1 MDLNVFY
8 AGVLKDVMVEDTTGS
23 GHLSSVFD
31 PEKPAP
37 MMIGGKRLTMPHSDV
52 LRAGSKDDQI
62 IFHPLSENIT
72 RAESDV
78 IKSLRDLIQWR
89 CHAIIVVLAQELGR
103 VAATT
108 SEHKRLGPQAGKYL
122 KQVPDFDERTYD
134 ALVKKV
140 LKRASVTDP
149 ERRLI
154 SITLRQGSKSKGD
167 GVLRSATV
175 HFPIFEDFAR
185 DDLDV
190 LGTALPSKK
199 AKAKIAKLFEIILGT
214 DDERAA
220 YSYGSSN
227 MDAPY
232 LHALLTVFHRI
243 GVRLNAIV
251 ATHKKLLGDD
261 LAGELTLGLDWIEG
275 LDEFARLR
283 AAVPPQ
289 KGNEGAI
296 KVDTETGKIDKA
308 PVTERA
314 APVREKILTA
324 PPTERPAK
332 EEIDVPWEDG
342 KLDADRRRDLDR
354 ELAERRED
362 NRRLSDRRDTRD
374 SRDRDSRDR
383 DSGGTSIGDFMNKLH
398 GRRDDRRDR
407 DDRDSAPRQRVF
419 GGGYASDRGSR
430 IGSGRRY

>member
-23 GHLSSVFD
+23 GLLSSVYD
-31 PEKPAP
+31 AEKPQP
-37 MMIGGKRLTMPHSDV
+37 ITIGGKRLVLPQRDV
-52 LRAGSKDDQI
+52 LKAGNKDDQI

-78 IKSLRDLIQWR
+78 IKQLRDLIQWR

-103 VAATT
+103 VAATS

-154 SITLRQGSKSKGD
+154 SITLRQGSKAKGD
-167 GVLRSATV
+167 GVLRSANV

-185 DDLDV
+185 DDVDV
-190 LGTALPSKK
+190 MGTALPSKK

-214 DDERAA
+214 EDERAA

-232 LHALLTVFHRI
+232 LHALLTAFHRI

-251 ATHKKLLGDD
+251 ATHTKLLGDD
-261 LAGELTLGLDWIEG
+261 LAAELKLDLDWVEG
-275 LDEFARLR
+275 LEEFARLR

-296 KVDTETGKIDKA
+296 KVDAETGKVDSA
-308 PVTERA
+308 PVTQRE
-314 APVREKILTA
+314 PVKEKILVA
-324 PPTERPAK
+324 PPTARETK
-332 EEIDVPWEDG
+332 EEVDLPWEDG
-342 KLDADRRRDLDR
+342 KLDANRRRELDR

-362 NRRLSDRRDTRD
+362 NRRPVLGRREERREERRESGGTGIGDFLNKLHGTRTDDRRDT
-374 SRDRDSRDR
+374 
-383 DSGGTSIGDFMNKLH
+383 
-398 GRRDDRRDR
+398 DDRRGGV
-407 DDRDSAPRQRVF
+407 RQRVF
-419 GGGYASDRGSR
+419 GGGYASDRGFR
-430 IGSGRRY
+430 AGARRY

>member
-23 GHLSSVFD
+23 GLLSSVYD
-31 PEKPAP
+31 AEKPQP
-37 MMIGGKRLTMPHSDV
+37 ITIGGKRLVLPQRDV
-52 LRAGSKDDQI
+52 LKAGNKDDQI

-78 IKSLRDLIQWR
+78 IKQLRDLIQWR

-103 VAATT
+103 VAATS

-154 SITLRQGSKSKGD
+154 SITLRQGSKAKGD
-167 GVLRSATV
+167 GVLRSANV

-185 DDLDV
+185 DDVDV
-190 LGTALPSKK
+190 MGTALPSKK

-232 LHALLTVFHRI
+232 LHALLTAFHRI

-251 ATHKKLLGDD
+251 ATHTKLLGDD
-261 LAGELTLGLDWIEG
+261 LAAELKLDLDWVEG
-275 LDEFARLR
+275 LEDFARLR

-296 KVDTETGKIDKA
+296 KVDAETGKIDAA
-308 PVTERA
+308 PVTQRE
-314 APVREKILTA
+314 PVKEKILVA
-324 PPTERPAK
+324 PPTARETK
-332 EEIDVPWEDG
+332 EEVDLPWEDG
-342 KLDADRRRDLDR
+342 KLDATRRRELDR

-362 NRRLSDRRDTRD
+362 NRRPVLGRREER
-374 SRDRDSRDR
+374 REERRE
-383 DSGGTSIGDFMNKLH
+383 SGGTGIGDFLNKLH
-398 GRRDDRRDR
+398 GTRTDDRRET
-407 DDRDSAPRQRVF
+407 DDRRGGTRQRIF
-419 GGGYASDRGSR
+419 GGGYASDRGFR
-430 IGSGRRY
+430 AGARRY